1 MSFERP
7 GIDDK
12 HGTVSD
18 TELNEALEN
27 DELEKGTVNFDKVEH
42 DEGERSPGPEP
53 TQGEA
58 DQAAERRKPEHQ
70 DVTEAEEGRPIEP
83 PD

>member
-7 GIDDK
+7 GLDDK

-18 TELNEALEN
+18 TEVNDALESG
-27 DELEKGTVNFDKVEH
+27 ELDKGGLNFDQVEH
-42 DEGERSPGPEP
+42 DEGRPSPGPES
-53 TQGEA
+53 TDA
-58 DQAAERRKPEHQ
+58 DHEGERRPPDDQ
-70 DVTEAEEGRPIEP
+70 DVTDAGQGEPVEP

>member
-7 GIDDK
+7 GLDDN

-27 DELEKGTVNFDKVEH
+27 DELEKGDFHFDKVEH
-42 DEGERSPGPEP
+42 DEGEPSPGPEP
-53 TQGEA
+53 A
-58 DQAAERRKPEHQ
+58 
-70 DVTEAEEGRPIEP
+70 EP

>member
-7 GIDDK
+7 GVDDK

-27 DELEKGTVNFDKVEH
+27 DQLEKGGLEFDQVEH
-42 DEGERSPGPEP
+42 DEGQRSPGPQP
-53 TQGEA
+53 TDNRQTP
-58 DQAAERRKPEHQ
+58 DQ
-70 DVTEAEEGRPIEP
+70 DVDTDQSGAPVEP